1 MHFFQNIQLSKDGDS
16 HALKYENTDKIIY
29 RKLSEDEYNELF
41 QKFSPNIEFATPD
54 LMIKSLVS
62 DQRIIPSYRTSANYD
77 TSHFDE
83 SITHFKQQMSGLLKK
98 HGNNG
103 NIRKKMLNN
112 RTKKHSQSFKNKK
125 NLKQQNKALKK
136 MFPNKKNNRKAPAR
150 PRNKKNYTT
159 KQDRKSKQK

>member
-16 HALKYENTDKIIY
+16 HALKYENSDNLIY
-29 RKLSEDEYNELF
+29 RKISEDEYNNLF

-83 SITHFKQQMSGLLKK
+83 SITHFKEQMKGFMKRRGK
-98 HGNNG
+98 NG
-103 NIRKKMLNN
+103 NPRKRLLNN
-112 RTKKHSQSFKNKK
+112 KTKKHSQSFKNKK
-125 NLKQQNKALKK
+125 NQEYQHKALKK
-136 MFPNKKNNRKAPAR
+136 LFPGKKNNKRAPVKLRRKKSTTSK
-150 PRNKKNYTT
+150 NSKK
-159 KQDRKSKQK
+159 